1 MRPFNKIYSEPQHY
15 SAFKEEPSTPSD
27 AIANT
32 NIFFNE
38 IVDDLDF
45 EDRAS
50 QYEFLTMCYRHSASQ
65 FIMDWKADKRT
76 FKQFLEQIYNS
87 LYVKEQA

>member
-1 MRPFNKIYSEPQHY
+1 MRTFNEIYSELQHY
-15 SAFKEEPSTPSD
+15 SAFKAEPSTPSD
-27 AIANT
+27 AIANI
-32 NIFFNE
+32 NVFFNE

-50 QYEFLTMCYRHSASQ
+50 QYEFLTMSYRHSASQ
-65 FIMDWKADKRT
+65 FIMDWKADMRT